1 MLGAEY
7 HRQICAVP
15 VFNSSLKIRLIFAF
29 KTSLYART
37 LYNAVYVYLK
47 TISRMLS
54 NGGTL
59 DDIRNG
65 SAIIFNS
72 TGTYEGSKFK
82 YGFVIKLII
91 IVHSPRYRWA
101 NNSQREWNMVAH
113 IFGLGT

>member
-1 MLGAEY
+1 MLGAKY
-7 HRQICAVP
+7 HRQICCSCFYSVR
-15 VFNSSLKIRLIFAF
+15 IILIFLGIF
-29 KTSLYART
+29 KASLYART

-82 YGFVIKLII
+82 YGIVIKLII

-101 NNSQREWNMVAH
+101 NNSKREWNMVAH